1 MRFTVHVL
9 TAGLAALLLAAGLVA
24 VRLQASAPEMPQV
37 VVYIPP
43 AAGAA
48 DGPGGPVT
56 AGGRATP

>member
-9 TAGLAALLLAAGLVA
+9 TAGLAALLLAVGLAA

-37 VVYIPP
+37 VMYIPP
-43 AAGAA
+43 AA
-48 DGPGGPVT
+48 GPGGPVT

>member
-24 VRLQASAPEMPQV
+24 ARLQASAPEMPQV
-37 VVYIPP
+37 VTYIPP
-43 AAGAA
+43 VT
-48 DGPGGPVT
+48 GPGGPGDPVT